1 MLILVIGGSGS
12 GKSEIAENIA
22 VGFGGKRTYIA
33 AMEPFGEEAK
43 ARIERH
49 RAARCGKGFETVERY
64 TDVEGLNIS
73 GTALLECL
81 SNLLANE
88 MFSAGGAGEKAVDA
102 VLGGIEHLKRTCDNL
117 VIVTNEIFSGDT
129 KYLGDTKKYMKNLG
143 YINCRIA
150 ERADAVYEV
159 TCGIAERIK

>member
-1 MLILVIGGSGS
+1 MRRRRESSV
-12 GKSEIAENIA
+12 
-22 VGFGGKRTYIA
+22 T
-33 AMEPFGEEAK
+33 
-43 ARIERH
+43 ER
-49 RAARCGKGFETVERY
+49 RGKGFETVERY
-64 TDVEGLNIS
+64 TDVKGLNIS
-73 GTALLECL
+73 GTAILECL

-88 MFSAGGAGEKAVDA
+88 MFSAGGVGEKAVDA
-102 VLGGIEHLKRTCDNL
+102 VLGGIEHLARTCDNL

-129 KYLGDTKKYMKNLG
+129 KYLGDTKEYMKNLG

>member
-1 MLILVIGGSGS
+1 MLVLVIGGGGS
-12 GKSEIAENIA
+12 GKSETAENIA

-33 AMEPFGEEAK
+33 AMEPFSDEAK

-49 RAARCGKGFETVERY
+49 RAARSEKGFETVERY
-64 TDVEGLNIS
+64 TDINGLKIR
-73 GTALLECL
+73 GTALLECM

-88 MFSAGGAGEKAVDA
+88 MFSPSGAGEKAVDT
-102 VLGGIEHLKRTCDNL
+102 VLCGIEHLARTCDNL

-143 YINCRIA
+143 YINRRIA
-150 ERADAVYEV
+150 EKSAPGRSS
-159 TCGIAERIK
+159 KM